1 MTPHRILALLVPAVL
16 AAPALAQTDRS
27 ISEIQGAQPESPFV
41 NTYVR
46 TSGVVTSR
54 AANGFYLQDAA
65 GDGNPNTSDAVFVF
79 TGASSPVL
87 SGVAVGDSVRLSG
100 GVGEFQAGGA
110 STNNQR
116 LTQMQSQTGRPLALE
131 ATLSTG
137 NALPAPVVL
146 GAGGRPPPAG
156 AIAGASYNPAQNG
169 IDYFKSLE
177 SMRVT
182 IPDAVAV
189 APTSGFGEIFTVG
202 DGRANTAGLSA
213 RGALP
218 ITQGDFNPERI
229 QVQTGAAAPGGS
241 VQANVG
247 DRLGNVTGVV
257 GYAFGNYEVLP
268 TQPYTAVSAGLQREV
283 TTLTGG
289 ANALTVGSFNVE
301 NLAPTSAN
309 LPGIAQQIATN
320 LRGPDIL
327 AVQEIQDGSGPTNNG
342 VTSAALTFTTLI
354 SAIQA
359 AGGPTYAYLD
369 NPPVDGRNG
378 GQPGGNIRV
387 GYLYNPD
394 RVSFVDALSITDGPN
409 SFGVDGAF
417 TDSRKPLQATFLFNG
432 EPVTLITNHFTSK
445 GGSSPVFGVLQPPVD
460 GGADQRLAQAGV
472 VRARVDALLASGRT
486 RVAVLGDLNEF
497 YFDPAVSA
505 LRTGPGGPLSN
516 IYDLLPENERY
527 SYVFEGNAQTL
538 DHLLYSDALR
548 TGALFDIV
556 HINSEFADQTSD
568 HDPLLARFVF
578 GGAVPVPE
586 PASAALLL
594 AALSALGTARRRRS

>member
-1 MTPHRILALLVPAVL
+1 MTPHRILVLLAPAALVL
-16 AAPALAQTDRS
+16 AAPALAQTSRT
-27 ISEIQGAQPESPFV
+27 IPEIQGAQPESPLV

-46 TSGVVTSR
+46 TSGVVTSK
-54 AANGFYLQDAA
+54 AANGFYLQDPA
-65 GDGNPNTSDAVFVF
+65 GDANPNTSDAVFVF

-100 GVGEFQAGGA
+100 GVGEFQAGAA

-116 LTQMQSQTGRPLALE
+116 LTQVQSQTGRPLALE

-137 NALPAPVVL
+137 NALPAPVIL
-146 GAGGRPPPAG
+146 GAAGRPPPAG
-156 AIAGASYNPAQNG
+156 AIAGPAQNG
-169 IDYFKSLE
+169 IDYFKSVE

-189 APTSGFGEIFTVG
+189 APTNNFGEIFTVG
-202 DGRANTAGLSA
+202 DGGANTAGLSA

-218 ITQGDFNPERI
+218 IKPGDFNPERI

-268 TQPYTAVSAGLQREV
+268 TQPYTAASAGLQRET
-283 TTLTGG
+283 TTLAGG

-301 NLAPTSAN
+301 NLAPTSPN
-309 LPGIAQQIATN
+309 LPGIARQIATN

-327 AVQEIQDGSGPTNNG
+327 ALQEIQDSSGPVNNG

-369 NPPVDGRNG
+369 NPPVDGRDG

-387 GYLYNPD
+387 GYLYKPD
-394 RVSFVDALSITDGPN
+394 RVSLVDALRITDGAN
-409 SFGVDGAF
+409 SFGADGAF

-432 EPVTLITNHFTSK
+432 EPITLIDNHFTSK
-445 GGSSPVFGVLQPPVD
+445 GGSSPLFGLLQPPVD

-497 YFDPAVSA
+497 YFDPAVNA
-505 LRTGPGGPLSN
+505 LRTGPGGTLTDL
-516 IYDLLPENERY
+516 YDGLPETERY

-538 DHLLYSDALR
+538 DHLLYSGALR
-548 TGALFDIV
+548 TGAEFDIL

-578 GGAVPVPE
+578 GAVAVPE

-594 AALSALGTARRRRS
+594 AALAALGTVQRRRR